1 MKNMREKEDFQNWNI
16 QKIKIDGSG
25 KNKLYRTR
33 DIWWC
38 DLGVNVG
45 FEQDGTG
52 KNNGRPILVLK
63 GLSKHTCLVIPLTTS
78 NQKHSMRITLGKIN
92 GKDALGVISQ
102 VRVIDTKRFVNK
114 LGKLN
119 KEKFEKIR
127 KAVRDLI

>member
-1 MKNMREKEDFQNWNI
+1 MREKEDFQNWNI